1 MGLERTVFIPW
12 GWPFKRMVMVRLTRS
27 EIGWCDV
34 AFEGRG
40 FGFEALFKV
49 ILGQCRED

>member
-1 MGLERTVFIPW
+1 
-12 GWPFKRMVMVRLTRS
+12 MVMVRLTQS

-34 AFEGRG
+34 ALEWISFG
-40 FGFEALFKV
+40 FGAPAKV